1 MKKSS
6 FIFFIF
12 VWTTGFLF
20 VGSLQKLNAQS
31 FIDEL
36 DKNASPNTLTQKERK
51 NGWKLLFNGE
61 KIKEWRG
68 YNIETVPDC
77 WQVENG
83 ALKIMVKGGEE
94 NALGLISKKEYKNF
108 ALSLE
113 FKLTKAANS
122 GILYQVV
129 EDKKYK
135 YAYETG
141 TEYQIIDDKN
151 WKDKLEDWQ
160 ISGANYAMYS
170 PKVKPFKPVGEWNQ
184 VLLVV
189 EGNNVKHYL
198 NGKLVVA
205 YKKHSDEWK
214 KLRNSGKWNNYPDYG
229 IADKGYIVL
238 QNHGTQ
244 VYFRNIKIKEL

>member
-1 MKKSS
+1 MKKSN

-51 NGWKLLFNGE
+51 NGWELLFDGE

-94 NALGLISKKEYKNF
+94 NALGHRSTTEYDGQNHIVKTIDPRENPTDYEYDRNHNLINVTD
-108 ALSLE
+108 ALE
-113 FKLTKAANS
+113 NMARY
-122 GILYQVV
+122 LYDGQFRKT
-129 EDKKYK
+129 D
-135 YAYETG
+135 AYDPLDHRIHYDYDGEHHLTG
-141 TEYQIIDDKN
+141 TIVYPEDGKQIETNATYYTNGLTHTATDGKGTIDTMTYD
-151 WKDKLEDWQ
+151 
-160 ISGANYAMYS
+160 AY
-170 PKVKPFKPVGEWNQ
+170 
-184 VLLVV
+184 
-189 EGNNVKHYL
+189 GNV
-198 NGKLVVA
+198 
-205 YKKHSDEWK
+205 DTT
-214 KLRNSGKWNNYPDYG
+214 
-229 IADKGYIVL
+229 
-238 QNHGTQ
+238 QTGTQ
-244 VYFRNIKIKEL
+244 PVFDAVSDRPGGLLHHL